1 MHEYYCSKVKW
12 VSSQINAILFTE
24 FKSWCKSL
32 FYDQVFVFQMFYLIF
47 RLMYEGPKLFNIYL
61 FQWTTCYDFLK
72 ILFIMYLYIN
82 DKFLLFMMD
91 ILFSSVIYFL
101 TFVNNKYEVWLHGF
115 PFELRQLMSESQTF
129 VVYFLY
135 NLFLWTIQ
143 NIKYILAILSNQE
156 HEDLMNFGCS

>member
-1 MHEYYCSKVKW
+1 
-12 VSSQINAILFTE
+12 
-24 FKSWCKSL
+24 
-32 FYDQVFVFQMFYLIF
+32 
-47 RLMYEGPKLFNIYL
+47 MYEGPKLFNIYL

-101 TFVNNKYEVWLHGF
+101 TFVNNKYEVCLHGF
-115 PFELRQLMSESQTF
+115 PFELKQLMSESQTF

-135 NLFLWTIQ
+135 NLFL
-143 NIKYILAILSNQE
+143 
-156 HEDLMNFGCS
+156 

>member
-1 MHEYYCSKVKW
+1 
-12 VSSQINAILFTE
+12 
-24 FKSWCKSL
+24 
-32 FYDQVFVFQMFYLIF
+32 
-47 RLMYEGPKLFNIYL
+47 
-61 FQWTTCYDFLK
+61 
-72 ILFIMYLYIN
+72 MYLYIN

-101 TFVNNKYEVWLHGF
+101 TFVNNKYEVCLHGF
-115 PFELRQLMSESQTF
+115 PFELKQLMSESQTF

-156 HEDLMNFGCS
+156 QEDRMNLGCS